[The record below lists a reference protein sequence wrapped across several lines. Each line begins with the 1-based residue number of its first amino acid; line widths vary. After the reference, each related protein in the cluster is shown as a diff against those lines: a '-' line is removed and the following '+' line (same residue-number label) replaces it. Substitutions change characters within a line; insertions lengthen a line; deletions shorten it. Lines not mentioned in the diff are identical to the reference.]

1 MDRKIIASVLLVLL
15 IGPISAIV
23 FETEVR
29 GAGFWIRTRRLYN
42 GDPDWISKLPERSA
56 RARVRDILRTILG
69 KIPREIGTPGITGFK
84 T

>member
-1 MDRKIIASVLLVLL
+1 MFLKQKYAGLV
-15 IGPISAIV
+15 
-23 FETEVR
+23 F
-29 GAGFWIRTRRLYN
+29 GFGLGNFIT
-42 GDPDWISKLPERSA
+42 GTQIWISKLPERSA